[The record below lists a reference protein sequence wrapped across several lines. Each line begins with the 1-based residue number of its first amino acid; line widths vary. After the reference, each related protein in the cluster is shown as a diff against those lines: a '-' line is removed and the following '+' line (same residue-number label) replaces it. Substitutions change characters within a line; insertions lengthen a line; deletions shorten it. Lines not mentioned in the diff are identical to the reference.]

1 MSKTKKLLAI
11 LLGMVM
17 VFALAACG
25 DGESSEPAESSAVS
39 EDTATSEESATTE
52 ESTEESSEE
61 AEGTAA
67 TGQIN
72 VISREEGS
80 GTRGAFIEITGVEA
94 DDTDNTTPNAAIQNG
109 TNNVMTY
116 VAGDPQSIGYI
127 SMGSLNETVKAVNVD
142 GVELTDEAVLSGD
155 YPVSRPFN
163 IVYKEDQIDEVTQ
176 DFINFILSKDGQDL
190 AADAD
195 VLAAESDAAP
205 YEKSGDFEGTIRVQ
219 GSTSVDTYM
228 QALEEAYK
236 AVQPGVNF
244 DHTANGSG
252 AGITAA
258 IDGNADIGMA
268 SREIKQEEL
277 DKGLTDQA
285 IAIDG
290 IAVIVSP
297 ENGTENLT
305 LEQIRQIFT
314 GEVENWDDL

>member
-1 MSKTKKLLAI
+1 MTKKLVAI

-25 DGESSEPAESSAVS
+25 NGETNESAESSEVVS
-39 EDTATSEESATTE
+39 EDTATDESAE
-52 ESTEESSEE
+52 GSTDDAGE
-61 AEGTAA
+61 ATAA

-80 GTRGAFIEITGVEA
+80 GTRGALVEITGVEA
-94 DDTDNTTPNAAIQNG
+94 DDVDNTTPNAAIQNG

-116 VAGDPQSIGYI
+116 VAGDAQSIGYI
-127 SMGSLNETVKAVNVD
+127 SMGSLNDTVKALSVD
-142 GVELTDEAVLSGD
+142 GAEITDENVISGD

-163 IVYKEDQIDEVTQ
+163 IVYKEEQIDDLTK
-176 DFINFILSKDGQDL
+176 DFISFILSKEGQDI
-190 AADAD
+190 AAEAD
-195 VLAAESDAAP
+195 VLAYDSNAAA
-205 YEKSGDFEGTIRVQ
+205 YEKADDFEGTIRVQ
-219 GSTSVDTYM
+219 GSTSVDHYM
-228 QALEEAYK
+228 QMLQEAYK
-236 AVQPGVNF
+236 ELQPGVNF

-277 DKGLTDQA
+277 DEGLTGAA

-297 ENGTENLT
+297 ENPTENLT

-314 GEVENWDDL
+314 GEIENWDDL